1 MKDRLVR
8 RDDPD
13 LLSVKLC
20 GVCRMSRDFAW
31 KHGLGAVLLGC
42 AMTLPVGA
50 QSDSPF
56 DAPAESA
63 PALSPAELQELNS
76 QSPLAKIPETPRQ
89 FFEAAVAMVDIGR
102 TDLAQKYLMQ
112 VNSAALS
119 EDELVEIRQVIG
131 SPNLIRLEALPELEA
146 LVRPVVDRSNAAL
159 AQRAAEPQRVRSLL
173 SDLGKSPDARAA
185 SLAELKN
192 LGAFAVPTLL
202 AEAIAEKNTA
212 RLAEITSLCTAAD
225 APAIPM
231 LEAALQ
237 SSEPV
242 VQRIA
247 AEALGRI
254 GQSAA
259 NPDLEYLASA
269 PQSDPVVRQAAQRAL
284 KLLTPP
290 SRVAGRVAPGS
301 ELDPLS
307 LSRRLCDAA
316 RAKLGEPVAATG
328 PSAKTIRDWTWDP
341 QQKRVVEQTVSPR
354 RAADRAAL
362 RHATRAV
369 ELVPDDTQPRV
380 VQKACELAL
389 AGPPESLF
397 PPTDPQAA
405 EEPPANPKGLYTS
418 TDVWS
423 QVLDLGLAAQRPE
436 IATRAAQALSRQPE
450 TYAELNWSD
459 PRNPLYR
466 ALASGDPR
474 VQLAAA
480 ESLVQRGP
488 KHPYRG
494 APQVVENLRR
504 LLDSEAS
511 RPMAVVGEV
520 AADRAADIS
529 GMLRELGFDTLTAVS
544 GREAFRAAAERNDVT
559 LVLLHPNVIRW
570 TFSETLANL
579 RTDARTAHLPV
590 VVYGPG
596 RLAPRFLRPAPGQ
609 PHVHY
614 ATYVES
620 PDELRTQI
628 GPVLD
633 LALGRQLPEGQRE
646 ELRARAI
653 GLLRQIAEMKGTR
666 VYDLAG
672 MEDSLARAGTDPQLA
687 ESAFRALA
695 SLGTRRAQSLLAE
708 SLINAPGEPVAPLVT
723 QLLNEHIRQH
733 GQFLT
738 QSVVREVNT
747 AIASARGEASAASPA
762 EPSQSGSP
770 PPEPAAENPLEG
782 ESDAV
787 EEEAGLNG
795 K

>member
-56 DAPAESA
+56 DAPAEPA

-328 PSAKTIRDWTWDP
+328 LSAKTVRDWTWDP

-436 IATRAAQALSRQPE
+436 IATRAAQALARQPE

-488 KHPYRG
+488 RHPYRG

-570 TFSETLANL
+570 TLSETLANL

-620 PDELRTQI
+620 PDELRIQI

-666 VYDLAG
+666 VYDLTG

-747 AIASARGEASAASPA
+747 AIASARGEASAESPA

-787 EEEAGLNG
+787 EEEAG
-795 K
+795 

>member
-1 MKDRLVR
+1 
-8 RDDPD
+8 
-13 LLSVKLC
+13 
-20 GVCRMSRDFAW
+20 MSRDFAW
-31 KHGLGAVLLGC
+31 KHSLGAVLLGC
-42 AMTLPVGA
+42 AMSLPGQA

-56 DAPAESA
+56 DAADAAA
-63 PALSPAELQELNS
+63 PPLSPAELQELNS

-89 FFEAAVAMVDIGR
+89 LLEAAVAMVDIGR
-102 TDLAQKYLMQ
+102 NDLAQKYLKQ
-112 VNSAALS
+112 VNAAGLS

-131 SPNLIRLEALPELEA
+131 SPNLIRLESLPELET
-146 LVRPVVDRSNAAL
+146 LVRPVVDRSNEAL
-159 AQRAAEPQRVRSLL
+159 ARRAAEPQRVRSLL
-173 SDLGKSPDARAA
+173 SDLGKSSDARAA
-185 SLAELKN
+185 ALAELKN
-192 LGAFAVPTLL
+192 LGPFAVPTLL
-202 AEAIAEKNTA
+202 SAAISEKDTA
-212 RLAEITSLCTAAD
+212 RLAEISSLCAAAD
-225 APAIPM
+225 APAIPL

-237 SSEPV
+237 ASEPV

-254 GQSAA
+254 GQSTA

-269 PQSDPVVRQAAQRAL
+269 PQSDPAVSQAARRAL

-290 SRVAGRVAPGS
+290 SRVVGRVAPGS
-301 ELDPLS
+301 QLDPLS

-316 RAKLGEPVAATG
+316 RAKLGEPVAVAD
-328 PSAKTIRDWTWDP
+328 PDSQTIPDWTWDP
-341 QQKRVVEQTVSPR
+341 QQKRLVQQAVPPR

-362 RHATRAV
+362 RYATRAV

-389 AGPPESLF
+389 QGPPESLF
-397 PPTDPQAA
+397 PPANRQTSA
-405 EEPPANPKGLYTS
+405 EPPATPQTLYTS

-423 QVLDLGLAAQRPE
+423 QVLDLGLATQRPE
-436 IATRAAQALSRQPE
+436 IATRAAQALARQPE

-459 PRNPLYR
+459 ARNPLFR

-504 LLDSEAS
+504 LLDSEAA

-544 GREAFRAAAERNDVT
+544 GREAFRAAADRNDVT
-559 LVLLHPNVIRW
+559 LIVLHPNVIRW
-570 TFSETLANL
+570 TLSETLANL

-590 VVYGPG
+590 VVYGPA
-596 RLAPRFLRPAPGQ
+596 RLAPRFQRPAPGQ

-620 PDELRTQI
+620 PNELRTQI

-633 LALGRQLPEGQRE
+633 LALGRQLPSGQRE

-653 GLLRQIAEMKGTR
+653 ELLRQIAEMQGTR

-672 MEDSLARAGTDPQLA
+672 MEDVLARAATDPQLA

-708 SLINAPGEPVAPLVT
+708 SLINAPGDPVAPLVT
-723 QLLNEHIRQH
+723 QLLNQHIRQH

-738 QSVVREVNT
+738 RSVVREVNT
-747 AIASARGEASAASPA
+747 AIASARGEASAAPPTTPA
-762 EPSQSGSP
+762 TGGSP
-770 PPEPAAENPLEG
+770 PTDPSGKNPPEDESDAVDEEEPAAE
-782 ESDAV
+782 
-787 EEEAGLNG
+787 
-795 K
+795 

>member
-56 DAPAESA
+56 DAPAEPA

-328 PSAKTIRDWTWDP
+328 LSAKTVRDWTWDP

-436 IATRAAQALSRQPE
+436 IATRAAQALARQPE

-488 KHPYRG
+488 RHPYRG

-570 TFSETLANL
+570 TLSETLANL

-633 LALGRQLPEGQRE
+633 LALGRQLPVGQRE

-666 VYDLAG
+666 VYDLTG

-747 AIASARGEASAASPA
+747 AIASARGEASAESPA

-787 EEEAGLNG
+787 EEEAG
-795 K
+795 

>member
-1 MKDRLVR
+1 
-8 RDDPD
+8 
-13 LLSVKLC
+13 
-20 GVCRMSRDFAW
+20 MSRDFAW

-42 AMTLPVGA
+42 AITLPVGA

-112 VNSAALS
+112 VNSAGLS

-146 LVRPVVDRSNAAL
+146 LVRPVVDRSNTAL
-159 AQRAAEPQRVRSLL
+159 ARRAAEPQRVRSLL
-173 SDLGKSPDARAA
+173 SDLGKSPDARASA
-185 SLAELKN
+185 LAELKN

-202 AEAIAEKNTA
+202 SEAIAEKNTA

-237 SSEPV
+237 ASEPV

-269 PQSDPVVRQAAQRAL
+269 PQSDPAVRQAAQRAL

-316 RAKLGEPVAATG
+316 RAKLGEPLSIAD
-328 PSAKTIRDWTWDP
+328 PSAKTVRNWTWDP
-341 QQKRVVEQTVSPR
+341 QQKRVVEQSVSPR
-354 RAADRAAL
+354 QAADRAAL

-423 QVLDLGLAAQRPE
+423 QVLDLGLVAQRPE
-436 IATRAAQALSRQPE
+436 IATRAAQALASQPE

-511 RPMAVVGEV
+511 RPMVVVGEV

-529 GMLRELGFDTLTAVS
+529 GMLRELGFDSLTAVS

-559 LVLLHPNVIRW
+559 LVVLHPNVIRW
-570 TFSETLANL
+570 TLSETLANL
-579 RTDARTAHLPV
+579 RTDVRTAHLPV
-590 VVYGPG
+590 VVYGPA

-620 PDELRTQI
+620 SDELRTQI

-653 GLLRQIAEMKGTR
+653 GLLQKIAEMKGTR

-672 MEDSLARAGTDPQLA
+672 MEDTLARAGTDPQLA

-747 AIASARGEASAASPA
+747 AIASARGEASAATPNSP
-762 EPSQSGSP
+762 SSGGSS

-782 ESDAV
+782 EPDAAEDEPAA
-787 EEEAGLNG
+787 EENG
-795 K
+795 N